1 MCVKCGAS
9 EATGLAPDMRRLRR
23 PPKGLANK
31 LSTALLLEP
40 SANLVFAHRDADA
53 TDEAPRVD
61 EIKTA
66 AEGPA
71 VHTVPVVPVRETE
84 AWLLLDEGAIRHVVE
99 NPSSSVEL
107 TLPRPQDAEN
117 VSDPK
122 RRLREI
128 LVLASGLRGR
138 KLKTLKK
145 DFSRHRSRLLERL
158 DCDGL
163 LGQVPAWQRLERRT
177 REALQMLQAGPA
189 RGQPEG

>member
-1 MCVKCGAS
+1 
-9 EATGLAPDMRRLRR
+9 MRRIRGYR
-23 PPKGLANK
+23 IGPGHEASSQATKGLANK

-107 TLPRPQDAEN
+107 SLP
-117 VSDPK
+117 
-122 RRLREI
+122 
-128 LVLASGLRGR
+128 
-138 KLKTLKK
+138 
-145 DFSRHRSRLLERL
+145 
-158 DCDGL
+158 
-163 LGQVPAWQRLERRT
+163 
-177 REALQMLQAGPA
+177 
-189 RGQPEG
+189 